1 MSLRL
6 NYVGLEIGIGKSE
19 TEFVVL
25 DVYLFKEVAVIVR
38 RIVMLRSNGETEV
51 VDSLGVF
58 ALYGNLQYVVFVA
71 IGRSALFVVRFCDF
85 VSAEISAYGL
95 TLALFYNNLSV
106 AAVNVTERYDT
117 ADIGNSSFLI
127 LKNNTSCVALES
139 REHCGSSTPISDYL
153 VEIVTDLAAVYEID
167 GFFHRVVS
175 RSVIFVFKTFDIAL
189 VVFTV
194 FFSVYRRDISFEYEE
209 FIDVVFELCRM
220 RLIQCACKIET
231 LFCRFIIVFDFLF
244 EGCAGK
250 IIVF

>member
-19 TEFVVL
+19 TELIVL
-25 DVYLFKEVAVIVR
+25 YIYIFKEVAVIVR
-38 RIVMLRSNGETEV
+38 RIIMLRGNGETEV
-51 VDSLGVF
+51 VDSLGVL

-127 LKNNTSCVALES
+127 LKNNTSRIAFKSCKHS
-139 REHCGSSTPISDYL
+139 RSSTPISDYL
-153 VEIVTDLAAVYEID
+153 VKIVTNLAIINIFD
-167 GFFHRVVS
+167 GFFHRIVI
-175 RSVIFVFKTFDIAL
+175 RSISFVFKTLDLTL
-189 VVFTV
+189 VVFILGI
-194 FFSVYRRDISFEYEE
+194 FCIYRCDISFKQEE
-209 FIDVVFELCRM
+209 FEDVVLELFCV
-220 RLIQCACKIET
+220 RLI
-231 LFCRFIIVFDFLF
+231 
-244 EGCAGK
+244 
-250 IIVF
+250 